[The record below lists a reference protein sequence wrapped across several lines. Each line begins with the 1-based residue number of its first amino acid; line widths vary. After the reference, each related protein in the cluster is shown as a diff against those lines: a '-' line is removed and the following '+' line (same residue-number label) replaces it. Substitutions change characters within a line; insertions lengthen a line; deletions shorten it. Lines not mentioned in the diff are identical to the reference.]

1 MQERKWSR
9 RKPTTTK
16 GEKMKRL
23 LLKWV
28 LKLWNK
34 MLYEE
39 AEHGFTSDD
48 ANEARKKWV
57 FARTV
62 YIRLYHD
69 YYPERSE
76 KNKEI

>member
-1 MQERKWSR
+1 
-9 RKPTTTK
+9 
-16 GEKMKRL
+16 
-23 LLKWV
+23 
-28 LKLWNK
+28 

-39 AEHGFTSDD
+39 AEHGFTSDE

-76 KNKEI
+76 KNNEI